1 MGKLACIVLAAGMGT
16 RMKSARP
23 KVLHAIAGRTLL
35 GHVLNVANQM
45 EAAKVCVVAGPDMD
59 DVADEARSYIDDVLV
74 AVQSERL
81 GTGHAAKMAK
91 DQLKGFTGTVLV
103 LYGDV
108 PLIRSDS
115 LADLVAKVDA
125 NAPVASLGFEAV
137 DPSGYGRFVIDDE
150 GFLQAIV
157 EHKDASDAERAITMC
172 NSGIMAV
179 EASHLWAMLDK
190 LSNDNASGEY
200 YLTDIVGLTVDAGLK
215 VSVSTCSQTEV
226 AGINDRRQLA
236 AMEQVLQNRLRDA
249 AMMGGA
255 TLVDPNSV
263 YFSADTVIGRD
274 VLIEPDVIIGP
285 GVTIGDG
292 ARILGFSHIEKAN
305 IGAGAIVGPFARLR
319 PEAVLDAGAKVGNF
333 VEIKKSRIESGAKV
347 NHFTYIGDARVGAK
361 ANIGAGTIT
370 CNYDGKHKHF
380 TDIGANVFIGSNSS
394 LVAPVQIGEGAYV
407 GSGSVITKDVPAG
420 DLAVTRPKQIMV
432 SGWATRLAEKRAK
445 EDS

>member
-115 LADLVAKVDA
+115 LADLVARVDA
-125 NAPVASLGFEAV
+125 NTPVASLGFEAV

-263 YFSADTVIGRD
+263 YLSADTVIGRD
-274 VLIEPDVIIGP
+274 VIIEPDVIIGP
-285 GVTIGDG
+285 GVTIGDR

-305 IGAGAIVGPFARLR
+305 IGAGAMVGPFARLR

-394 LVAPVQIGEGAYV
+394 LVAPVKIGEGAYV
-407 GSGSVITKDVPAG
+407 GSGSVITKDVPSG

-445 EDS
+445 EGS